1 MIMRLADSKSS
12 LATTKQSAFSP
23 SASSAPS
30 AVTSPISPTRQPMKF
45 LEIIN
50 VAKHFNHPTKGKIEV
65 LSNISLSIKKGE
77 FITIIGHSGCGK
89 STLLNMVA
97 GLDLPSSGSVCF
109 KEKEIMKP
117 APERAVVFQN
127 HSLLPWRTVIGNV
140 MLAVNSVFKDKS
152 KKERLE
158 RAEHWLKVV
167 GLKDHMHKYP
177 HEISGGQRQRTGL
190 ARALAMGP
198 ELMLFDEPFG
208 ALDELTRSQLQDEA
222 LRLHFEEHLSVFMV
236 THSVDEAIYMS
247 DKVVMMNN
255 GPNATIGKVLE
266 IDFPRPRERLK
277 IFEST
282 QFAHYRNECIR
293 FLFSRSKV
301 TAEAAPATQP
311 QAQPIAVPGTAPA

>member
-1 MIMRLADSKSS
+1 MS
-12 LATTKQSAFSP
+12 LFAPLTSLTTVAKPALPTAQATTSQTTNA
-23 SASSAPS
+23 APEK
-30 AVTSPISPTRQPMKF
+30 RMKF

-50 VAKHFNHPTKGKIEV
+50 VCKHFNHPIKGKIEV
-65 LSNISLSIKKGE
+65 LSDINFTFKKGE
-77 FITIIGHSGCGK
+77 FITVIGHSGCGK
-89 STLLNMVA
+89 STLLNMIA
-97 GLDLPSSGSVCF
+97 GLDQPSSGSVCF
-109 KEKEIMKP
+109 KEQEIMKP
-117 APERAVVFQN
+117 GPERAVVFQN

-152 KKERLE
+152 KKERIE

-208 ALDELTRSQLQDEA
+208 ALDELTRSQLQDES

-255 GPNATIGKVLE
+255 GPNASIGKVLE

-277 IFEST
+277 IFESA

-293 FLFSRSKV
+293 FLFSRANKGSAA
-301 TAEAAPATQP
+301 AEAAPAAEAKP
-311 QAQPIAVPGTAPA
+311 VAIPGAAPA

>member
-1 MIMRLADSKSS
+1 
-12 LATTKQSAFSP
+12 
-23 SASSAPS
+23 
-30 AVTSPISPTRQPMKF
+30 MKF

-65 LSNISLSIKKGE
+65 LSGINLTVEKGS
-77 FITIIGHSGCGK
+77 FITVIGHSGCGK
-89 STLLNMVA
+89 STLLNMIA
-97 GLDLPSSGSVCF
+97 GLDTPSGGSVCF
-109 KEKEIMKP
+109 KEKEIMRP
-117 APERAVVFQN
+117 GPERAVVFQN
-127 HSLLPWRTVIGNV
+127 HSLLPWRSVLGNV
-140 MLAVNSVFKDKS
+140 MLAVNAVFKQQT
-152 KKERLE
+152 KKERLA
-158 RAEHWLKVV
+158 RAEHWLTVV

-236 THSVDEAIYMS
+236 THSVDEAIYLS

-255 GPNATIGKVLE
+255 GPNATIGKILDIE
-266 IDFPRPRERLK
+266 FPRPRERLK
-277 IFEST
+277 VFESA

-293 FLFSRSKV
+293 FLFSRRHGAAV
-301 TAEAAPATQP
+301 EAAPAPAAQPAASPTTQP
-311 QAQPIAVPGTAPA
+311 TSAAAAPAV

>member
-1 MIMRLADSKSS
+1 
-12 LATTKQSAFSP
+12 
-23 SASSAPS
+23 
-30 AVTSPISPTRQPMKF
+30 MKF

-65 LSNISLSIKKGE
+65 LSGVNLTVDKGS
-77 FITIIGHSGCGK
+77 FITVIGHSGCGK
-89 STLLNMVA
+89 STLLNMIA
-97 GLDLPSSGSVCF
+97 GLDTPSSGSVCF
-109 KEKEIMKP
+109 KEQEIVRP
-117 APERAVVFQN
+117 GPERAVVFQN

-140 MLAVNSVFKDKS
+140 MLAVNAVFKDQS
-152 KKERLE
+152 KKDRLA
-158 RAEHWLKVV
+158 RAEHWLTVV

-208 ALDELTRSQLQDEA
+208 ALDELTRSQLQDES

-255 GPNATIGKVLE
+255 GPNATIGKVLDIE
-266 IDFPRPRERLK
+266 FPRPRERLK
-277 IFEST
+277 VFESA

-293 FLFSRSKV
+293 FLFSRRHGAVAEPAPAPAIQPAAATPPAAV
-301 TAEAAPATQP
+301 TAAPA
-311 QAQPIAVPGTAPA
+311 A

>member
-1 MIMRLADSKSS
+1 
-12 LATTKQSAFSP
+12 
-23 SASSAPS
+23 
-30 AVTSPISPTRQPMKF
+30 MKF

-65 LSNISLSIKKGE
+65 LSNINFSMKKGE
-77 FITIIGHSGCGK
+77 FITVIGHSGCGK

-97 GLDLPSSGSVCF
+97 GLDLPSGGSVCF
-109 KEKEIMKP
+109 EEKEVMRP

-208 ALDELTRSQLQDEA
+208 ALDELTRSQLQDES
-222 LRLHFEEHLSVFMV
+222 LRLHFEENLSVFMV

-255 GPNATIGKVLE
+255 GPNATIGKILE

-277 IFEST
+277 IFESA

-293 FLFSRSKV
+293 FLFSRATGGTGEPAPAPV
-301 TAEAAPATQP
+301 ATAETPIVVPGAAPA
-311 QAQPIAVPGTAPA
+311 

>member
-1 MIMRLADSKSS
+1 
-12 LATTKQSAFSP
+12 
-23 SASSAPS
+23 
-30 AVTSPISPTRQPMKF
+30 MKF

-50 VAKHFNHPTKGKIEV
+50 VDKHFNHPTKGRIEV
-65 LSNISLSIKKGE
+65 LSKINLTVKKGE

-97 GLDLPSSGSVCF
+97 GLDLPTGGSVCF
-109 KEKEIMKP
+109 KETEITKP
-117 APERAVVFQN
+117 GPERAVVFQN

-140 MLAVNSVFKDKS
+140 MLAVNSVFKNENKD
-152 KKERLE
+152 ERLK

-208 ALDELTRSQLQDEA
+208 ALDELTRSQLQDES
-222 LRLHFEEHLSVFMV
+222 LRLHYEENLSVFMV

-255 GPNATIGKVLE
+255 GPNASIGKILE
-266 IDFPRPRERLK
+266 IDFPRPRQRMAV
-277 IFEST
+277 FESEK
-282 QFAHYRNECIR
+282 FAHYRNECIR
-293 FLFSRSKV
+293 FLFSRRSGAEPEAKPATSSV
-301 TAEAAPATQP
+301 VQTKAAAEAAVPSANPA
-311 QAQPIAVPGTAPA
+311 

>member
-1 MIMRLADSKSS
+1 
-12 LATTKQSAFSP
+12 
-23 SASSAPS
+23 
-30 AVTSPISPTRQPMKF
+30 MKF

-65 LSNISLSIKKGE
+65 LSGVNLTVEKGS
-77 FITIIGHSGCGK
+77 FITVIGHSGCGK
-89 STLLNMVA
+89 STLLNMIA
-97 GLDLPSSGSVCF
+97 GLDTPSGGSVCF
-109 KEKEIMKP
+109 KEQEIVRP
-117 APERAVVFQN
+117 GPERAVVFQN

-140 MLAVNSVFKDKS
+140 MLAVNAVFKTQT
-152 KKERLE
+152 KKERLA
-158 RAEHWLKVV
+158 RAEHWLTVV
-167 GLKDHMHKYP
+167 GLKEHMHKYP

-208 ALDELTRSQLQDEA
+208 ALDELTRSQLQDES

-255 GPNATIGKVLE
+255 GPNATIGKVLDIE
-266 IDFPRPRERLK
+266 FPRPRERLK
-277 IFEST
+277 VFESA

-293 FLFSRSKV
+293 FLFSRRHGAAPEAAAAPV
-301 TAEAAPATQP
+301 AQAAPATP
-311 QAQPIAVPGTAPA
+311 PTPAAAAATAPAA

>member
-1 MIMRLADSKSS
+1 
-12 LATTKQSAFSP
+12 
-23 SASSAPS
+23 
-30 AVTSPISPTRQPMKF
+30 MKF
-45 LEIIN
+45 LEILN

-65 LSNISLSIKKGE
+65 LTNINLTVKKGE

-97 GLDLPSSGSVCF
+97 GLDVPSSGSVCF
-109 KEKEIMKP
+109 KEQEIMKP
-117 APERAVVFQN
+117 SPERAVVFQN
-127 HSLLPWRTVIGNV
+127 HSLLPWRTVMGNV
-140 MLAVNSVFKDKS
+140 MLAVNAVFKAKT
-152 KKERLE
+152 KKERIA
-158 RAEHWLKVV
+158 RAEHWLTVV

-208 ALDELTRSQLQDEA
+208 ALDELTRSQLQDES

-293 FLFSRSKV
+293 FLFSRRHGA
-301 TAEAAPATQP
+301 TAEPVVETVSTALAAAPVSVAATVT
-311 QAQPIAVPGTAPA
+311 IA

>member
-1 MIMRLADSKSS
+1 MS
-12 LATTKQSAFSP
+12 LFAPLISLTTVAKATPPTTQPATSQTTNA
-23 SASSAPS
+23 APE
-30 AVTSPISPTRQPMKF
+30 TRMKF

-50 VAKHFNHPTKGKIEV
+50 VCKHFNHPIKGKIEV
-65 LSNISLSIKKGE
+65 LSDINFTFKKGE
-77 FITIIGHSGCGK
+77 FITVIGHSGCGK
-89 STLLNMVA
+89 STLLNMIA
-97 GLDLPSSGSVCF
+97 GLDQPSSGSVCF
-109 KEKEIMKP
+109 KEQEIMKP
-117 APERAVVFQN
+117 GPERAVVFQN

-152 KKERLE
+152 KKERIE

-208 ALDELTRSQLQDEA
+208 ALDELTRSQLQDES
-222 LRLHFEEHLSVFMV
+222 LRLHFEENLSVFMV

-255 GPNATIGKVLE
+255 GPNASIGKVLE

-277 IFEST
+277 IFESA

-293 FLFSRSKV
+293 FLFSRTNKGG
-301 TAEAAPATQP
+301 APEAAPVAEAKPVT
-311 QAQPIAVPGTAPA
+311 VPGAAPA

>member
-1 MIMRLADSKSS
+1 MSFLSLFTAAPLAPPQPAPAAS
-12 LATTKQSAFSP
+12 TSA
-23 SASSAPS
+23 APEN
-30 AVTSPISPTRQPMKF
+30 RMKF

-50 VAKHFNHPTKGKIEV
+50 VSKHFNHPTKGKIEV

-77 FITIIGHSGCGK
+77 FITVIGHSGCGK

-140 MLAVNSVFKDKS
+140 MLAVNAVFKDKT
-152 KKERLE
+152 KKERVE
-158 RAEHWLKVV
+158 RAEHWLTVV
-167 GLKDHMHKYP
+167 GLKDHLHKFP

-208 ALDELTRSQLQDEA
+208 ALDELTRSQLQDES

-255 GPNATIGKVLE
+255 GPNASIGKILE
-266 IDFPRPRERLK
+266 IDCRNTKFGKGVSLRIRL
-277 IFEST
+277 IDPS
-282 QFAHYRNECIR
+282 RIR
-293 FLFSRSKV
+293 AIGKD
-301 TAEAAPATQP
+301 A
-311 QAQPIAVPGTAPA
+311 

>member
-1 MIMRLADSKSS
+1 MSLLAPLTS
-12 LATTKQSAFSP
+12 ATPAKQRPAPASTATSISAEK
-23 SASSAPS
+23 
-30 AVTSPISPTRQPMKF
+30 TETRMKF

-50 VAKHFNHPTKGKIEV
+50 VKKHFNHPTKGKIEV
-65 LSNISLSIKKGE
+65 LSDINLSVKKGE
-77 FITIIGHSGCGK
+77 FITVIGHSGCGK

-109 KEKEIMKP
+109 KEKEIVKP

-140 MLAVNSVFKDKS
+140 MLAVNSVFKDKP
-152 KKERLE
+152 KKERLA

-208 ALDELTRSQLQDEA
+208 ALDELTRSQLQDES

-255 GPNATIGKVLE
+255 GPNASIGKILE

-277 IFEST
+277 IFESA

-301 TAEAAPATQP
+301 AAEAAPAAMPATADQP
-311 QAQPIAVPGTAPA
+311 VAVPGAAPA

>member
-1 MIMRLADSKSS
+1 MPN
-12 LATTKQSAFSP
+12 Q
-23 SASSAPS
+23 
-30 AVTSPISPTRQPMKF
+30 KF

-50 VAKHFNHPTKGKIEV
+50 ATKTFDAGGRGRVQVLDKINLEIHKNQFV
-65 LSNISLSIKKGE
+65 S
-77 FITIIGHSGCGK
+77 IIGHSGCGK
-89 STLLNMVA
+89 STLLSMIA
-97 GLDLPSSGSVCF
+97 GLEGVTDGSICLREHEVTA
-109 KEKEIMKP
+109 P
-117 APERAVVFQN
+117 GPERAVVFQN

-140 MLAVNSVFKDKS
+140 MLAVNAVFKDKT
-152 KKERLE
+152 KKERVE
-158 RAEHWLKVV
+158 RAEHWLTVV
-167 GLKDHMHKYP
+167 GLKDHLHKFP

-208 ALDELTRSQLQDEA
+208 ALDELTRSQLQDES

-277 IFEST
+277 IFESA

-301 TAEAAPATQP
+301 AAEAAPAAQS
-311 QAQPIAVPGTAPA
+311 QAQPVTAPGTAPA

>member
-1 MIMRLADSKSS
+1 MSFFAPLMPTR
-12 LATTKQSAFSP
+12 SP
-23 SASSAPS
+23 
-30 AVTSPISPTRQPMKF
+30 AVTPTVTAPTTPTAVPTETRMKF

-50 VAKHFNHPTKGKIEV
+50 VKKHFNHPTKGKIEV
-65 LSNISLSIKKGE
+65 LSDINLSVKKGE
-77 FITIIGHSGCGK
+77 FITVIGHSGCGK

-140 MLAVNSVFKDKS
+140 MLAVNSVFKDKP
-152 KKERLE
+152 KKERLA
-158 RAEHWLKVV
+158 RAEHWLTVV

-208 ALDELTRSQLQDEA
+208 ALDELTRSQLQDES

-255 GPNATIGKVLE
+255 GPNASIGKILE

-277 IFEST
+277 IFESA

-301 TAEAAPATQP
+301 AAEAAPAAVPVATDKP
-311 QAQPIAVPGTAPA
+311 VVVPGTAPA